1 MNEITL
7 QLTTEQFAL
16 MQKMLEPY
24 VVLAA
29 TINTQ
34 YGAQATMQTMQK
46 LDPKKED
53 ELNEIVARG

>member
-24 VVLAA
+24 IVLAA
-29 TINTQ
+29 TINAQ
-34 YGAQATMQTMQK
+34 YGANATMQNPQK
-46 LDPKKED
+46 LNPQKED
-53 ELNEIVARG
+53 ELNEIIARG